1 MGSFDRAIS
10 EDRMRML
17 SRHDIIILDPY
28 QSKVIPSLAVLR
40 KYNHH
45 SLDIIGRLDLE
56 AFPSSRI
63 ETQKSDKFFI
73 KILDQ
78 IMNVALRPF
87 KELDVSDRFTGI
99 LLAGWGV
106 FPVPILHE
114 FTKILRDMGL
124 DVYLEI
130 SPPAFLEESA
140 ILNSNSIAG
149 VVIRNGLSWRT
160 GERQIVLTWRPCV
173 QQ

>member
-1 MGSFDRAIS
+1 
-10 EDRMRML
+10 ML